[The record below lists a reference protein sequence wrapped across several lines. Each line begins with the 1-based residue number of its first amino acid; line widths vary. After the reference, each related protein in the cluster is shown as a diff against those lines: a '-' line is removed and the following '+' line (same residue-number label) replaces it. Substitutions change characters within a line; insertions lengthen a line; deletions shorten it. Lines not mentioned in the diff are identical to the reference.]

1 MANSS
6 VWDIDKI
13 PERVVLL
20 RQMLITKQSRPTVLY
35 VHCTAGCD
43 RTGEVVGSYRLKYHP
58 EFNVTQ
64 MYALDVAECG
74 RLAFHRNCQFL
85 KPQSLVNKKIES
97 HPLSQAAEL
106 LVHDGHR
113 MVLSLHAGEWPKRPH
128 WMHDVCQVQ
137 IRRPL
142 HAHIPSKFIP
152 LYNFI

>member
-1 MANSS
+1 VPPKDFPAHTREKMANSS

-74 RLAFHRNCQFL
+74 RLAFHRN
-85 KPQSLVNKKIES
+85 
-97 HPLSQAAEL
+97 
-106 LVHDGHR
+106 
-113 MVLSLHAGEWPKRPH
+113 
-128 WMHDVCQVQ
+128 
-137 IRRPL
+137 
-142 HAHIPSKFIP
+142 
-152 LYNFI
+152 